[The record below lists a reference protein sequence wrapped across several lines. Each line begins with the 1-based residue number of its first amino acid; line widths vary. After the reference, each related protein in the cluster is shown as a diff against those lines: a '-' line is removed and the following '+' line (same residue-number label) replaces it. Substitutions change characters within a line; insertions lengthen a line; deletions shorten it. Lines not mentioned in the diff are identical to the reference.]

1 VPSCGALAITAAT
14 EYGAAVLKDAP
25 GKLGE
30 KIVEQAGKSRDIN
43 ERAVKFLNS
52 SIRRRAQEVQMAA
65 AGQAQ
70 GAQRTLDRFHKANF
84 AAHNR
89 IGASKLRAGAG
100 AFLQGF
106 MVVYLS
112 YKDVQDALEEYNQ
125 TVASVR

>member
-1 VPSCGALAITAAT
+1 MARRS
-14 EYGAAVLKDAP
+14 LKDAP

-30 KIVEQAGKSRDIN
+30 KTSGASRQ
-43 ERAVKFLNS
+43 EPRHQRACRQVPQRRYPPPRS
-52 SIRRRAQEVQMAA
+52 GSPDGRRRP
-65 AGQAQ
+65 GP
-70 GAQRTLDRFHKANF
+70 GAQRTLDRFHKANL